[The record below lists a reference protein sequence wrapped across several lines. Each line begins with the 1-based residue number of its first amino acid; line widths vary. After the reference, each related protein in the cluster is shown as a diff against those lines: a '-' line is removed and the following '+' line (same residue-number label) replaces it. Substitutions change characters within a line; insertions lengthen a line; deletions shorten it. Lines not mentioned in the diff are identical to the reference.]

1 MHLWRSIELLR
12 RKGWVIL
19 KTVMFSYKTVFFIF
33 KIKAIVNKIRKDYYA
48 NILDKD
54 DGKIIVL
61 SKNYEFTAIISD
73 DNLYIFTLLTHP
85 IKTSLPSCWRL
96 ECSGGKRALV
106 YETKGLGKAP
116 IQVAEAIISAIKDIE
131 KGVVNIGN

>member
-1 MHLWRSIELLR
+1 MHLWRSSSPLR

-19 KTVMFSYKTVFFIF
+19 KTVMFSYKTVFFIL

-73 DNLYIFTLLTHP
+73 DNLYMFTLLTHP

-96 ECSGGKRALV
+96 ETSNGKSALV
-106 YETKGLGKAP
+106 CEKKNIRKPVEVTEY
-116 IQVAEAIISAIKDIE
+116 IISAIKKLE
-131 KGVVNIGN
+131 GVDK